1 MVVGIKNHKWLKF
14 RYFVTFID
22 DKSWYTVVYLIHTKS
37 EVLQKFKNFEA
48 LVGNKY
54 QRPIKILR
62 SDNGGEYLND
72 FDEFLKAKGIEKQF
86 SVAYTPQ
93 QNGVAERM
101 NRTLVECARTMMIHA
116 NLPKKYWGY
125 AVMSAAYIRNRCQ
138 SRVLDG
144 KSAFELA
151 DGRKPDLENMKVFG
165 CVCYAHV
172 PDEKRKKL
180 DVKAMKCIFLG

>member
-1 MVVGIKNHKWLKF
+1 MARGPFRSRNGKHEELFGLIHSDVCGPFEENAIGGY

-22 DKSWYTVVYLIHTKS
+22 DKSRYTVVYLIHTKS

-62 SDNGGEYLND
+62 SDNGGEYLSKD
-72 FDEFLKAKGIEKQF
+72 FDEFLKVKGIEKQF

-101 NRTLVECARTMMIHA
+101 NRTLVECRF
-116 NLPKKYWGY
+116 
-125 AVMSAAYIRNRCQ
+125 S
-138 SRVLDG
+138 
-144 KSAFELA
+144 
-151 DGRKPDLENMKVFG
+151 
-165 CVCYAHV
+165 
-172 PDEKRKKL
+172 
-180 DVKAMKCIFLG
+180 